1 MPHITTKKLFNAQ
14 MNKILKRCL
23 HSKREVRDVYIASTA
38 RTPLGS
44 MGGQL
49 KVRFLKINK
58 KIKPLGHTMVNLSA
72 GSPAPH
78 GNFRSGWNDSLKF
91 CTLRISICF

>member
-14 MNKILKRCL
+14 MNKILKRYL
-23 HSKREVRDVYIASTA
+23 HSKREVQDVYIASTA

-49 KVRFLKINK
+49 KVRFLNINK
-58 KIKPLGHTMVNLSA
+58 AKDKAIRAGERK
-72 GSPAPH
+72 GSPPM
-78 GNFRSGWNDSLKF
+78 F
-91 CTLRISICF
+91 